1 MSKNNL
7 YNQEAIDKIKDMA
20 ESIDFCMFATR
31 LGQKPFHVIPM
42 STKKVDLNGHVWFL
56 SGKDSDHNKNI
67 HKDNSVQVMYSEP
80 GDMSFMTIH
89 GTASINTEK
98 SILKELYG
106 SSDDNWFDGLD
117 DPNLTAIQVIPAEA
131 HYWEPK
137 HNKLVTL
144 FKMGVGAVS
153 GEQPDISEHGDIKA

>member
-1 MSKNNL
+1 MSKTNL

-67 HKDNSVQVMYSEP
+67 HKDNSVQVMYSKP

-117 DPNLTAIQVIPAEA
+117 DPNLTAIQVKPLEA